1 MKRAAYVFA
10 IVSVLLFADGIYLQV
25 SNNQQGCGCQGDSGT
40 LFGGSTSIAISTGME
55 VIICAAFLLIV
66 AVVIWIWAT
75 LRARGR
81 LSGANGAA
89 SQAQAATAP
98 AATAPAAKAPAAQAP
113 TAKAPAAKAQ
123 ASHARAA
130 QAQVGQSPAKTEV
143 TAGQGQPGKE
153 SGDQG

>member
-1 MKRAAYVFA
+1 MKRAAYIFG

-66 AVVIWIWAT
+66 AIIIYIWAMM
-75 LRARGR
+75 RARGQV
-81 LSGANGAA
+81 SGATGAGSQARAAKAQANGA
-89 SQAQAATAP
+89 Q
-98 AATAPAAKAPAAQAP
+98 AAQAG
-113 TAKAPAAKAQ
+113 AAQAAKAQ
-123 ASHARAA
+123 AS
-130 QAQVGQSPAKTEV
+130 QSPAKTEV